1 MLGMRPQARAR
12 AWWWTEGDLNPRPP
26 ACKAGILP
34 VYTISPRAA
43 RRTRALLCLSGAGG
57 GGRAEPKG
65 FIGARAA
72 GPPLALLESQRS
84 LKAGDAAPDFD
95 LVGTDGRRHSLS
107 GYAGREGLLV
117 IFMCNHCPYVKAKID
132 AIKEVHERFGDRVA
146 VVGINSND
154 AVAYPDDSYEAMKA
168 MAAERGIAFD
178 YLVDETQEVARRY
191 GATCTPDPFL
201 FDSSMRL
208 VFHGRIDDAMKP
220 EDRATEKVMVNR
232 VSAMLEGRPPGDD
245 FDPSIGC
252 SIKWRQD

>member
-1 MLGMRPQARAR
+1 MPFRRGRAC
-12 AWWWTEGDLNPRPP
+12 A
-26 ACKAGILP
+26 AG
-34 VYTISPRAA
+34 
-43 RRTRALLCLSGAGG
+43 
-57 GGRAEPKG
+57 AEPKG
-65 FIGARAA
+65 FIGAPGA
-72 GPPLALLESQRS
+72 GAPLALLESQRS

-95 LVGTDGRRHSLS
+95 LMGTDGRRHSLS
-107 GYAGREGLLV
+107 GYSGREGLLV

-132 AIKEVHERFGDRVA
+132 AIKEVHERFGSRIA

-208 VFHGRIDDAMKP
+208 AFHGRIDDAMKP
-220 EDRATEKVMVNR
+220 EDTATEKVMVGK
-232 VSAMLEGRPPGDD
+232 VSAMLEGRPLGAD

-252 SIKWRQD
+252 SIKWRQN

>member
-1 MLGMRPQARAR
+1 MPFRLGRPRRGGRAR
-12 AWWWTEGDLNPRPP
+12 G
-26 ACKAGILP
+26 
-34 VYTISPRAA
+34 
-43 RRTRALLCLSGAGG
+43 
-57 GGRAEPKG
+57 AEPKG
-65 FIGARAA
+65 FIGAPAPGA
-72 GPPLALLESQRS
+72 PLALLESQMS

-95 LVGTDGRRHSLS
+95 LVGTDGLRHTLS
-107 GYAGREGLLV
+107 GYSGRDGLLV

-132 AIKEVHERFGDRVA
+132 AIKEVHERFGDRIA

-220 EDRATEKVMVNR
+220 EDTAAEKVMAGK
-232 VSAMLEGRPPGDD
+232 VSAMLEGRPLGAD

-252 SIKWRQD
+252 SIKWRQN